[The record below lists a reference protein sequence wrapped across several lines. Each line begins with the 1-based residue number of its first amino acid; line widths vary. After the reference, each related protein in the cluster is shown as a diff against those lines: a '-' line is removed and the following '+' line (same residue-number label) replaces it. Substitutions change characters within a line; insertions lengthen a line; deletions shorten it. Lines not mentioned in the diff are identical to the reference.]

1 MTEFSKN
8 EAAVLNCV
16 QQAIPFD
23 RQPFLII
30 GTALGIPEKKVRE
43 IIIRLK
49 KRDVIRDIS
58 GIFNGGSLGYT
69 LNLVAMEI
77 PEHHIEKAA
86 AIINAHP
93 GVSHNY
99 VRNHR
104 YNIWFT
110 LAEENEK
117 LFDKTVAL
125 LAKKTG
131 TQDFLVLRNEKL
143 LKIGVIL
150 QIGDESDMNGND
162 LVTTPRNQARA
173 RKFSEEEKEA
183 VRLLQ
188 NNLPI
193 VDRPFL
199 SIVEK
204 NSSFLSED
212 RFIELGKQ
220 FKTENIMRRYS
231 AVLRH
236 MNAGYTF
243 NAMTTW
249 RINDADDVEK
259 KSKPFMTQAAVS
271 HLYLRTRYP
280 GKWDH
285 PLFAMI
291 HARSKPELT
300 DIIED
305 LSKKS
310 GLEDYLVLTTK
321 QELKKKRVVYFSHKF
336 FEWRSANHD

>member
-8 EAAVLNCV
+8 EAAVLNYV
-16 QQAIPFD
+16 QQSIPFE
-23 RQPFLII
+23 RQPFLTI
-30 GTALGIPEKKVRE
+30 GSELGLPEKKVRE

-49 KRDVIRDIS
+49 KRDVIRNIS

-77 PEHHIEKAA
+77 PKNKIEKAA
-86 AIINAHP
+86 RMINSHP

-99 VRNHR
+99 VRKHR

-110 LAEENEK
+110 LAEENEE
-117 LFDKTVAL
+117 LFDKTIAL
-125 LAKKTG
+125 LAGKTEAR
-131 TQDFLVLRNEKL
+131 DFLVLRNDRL

-150 QIGDESDMNGND
+150 QIGEDSEINGND
-162 LVTTPRNQARA
+162 IAALPRNQAETRQ
-173 RKFSEEEKEA
+173 FSKEEKEA

-188 NNLPI
+188 NDLPI

-199 SIVEK
+199 ALVKES
-204 NSSFLSED
+204 SSFLSEN
-212 RFIELGKQ
+212 RFINMGKQ
-220 FKTENIMRRYS
+220 LKTENIMRRYS
-231 AVLRH
+231 GVLRH

-249 RINDADDVEK
+249 KINSQENIDE
-259 KSKPFMTQAAVS
+259 KSKPFMEKAAVS
-271 HLYLRTRYP
+271 HLYLRTIYP
-280 GKWDH
+280 GKWEY

-291 HARSKPELT
+291 HARSKPELI

-310 GLEDYLVLTTK
+310 GLEDYLVLQTER
-321 QELKKKRVVYFSHKF
+321 ELKKKRVVYFSHKF
-336 FEWRSANHD
+336 FEWRTANND